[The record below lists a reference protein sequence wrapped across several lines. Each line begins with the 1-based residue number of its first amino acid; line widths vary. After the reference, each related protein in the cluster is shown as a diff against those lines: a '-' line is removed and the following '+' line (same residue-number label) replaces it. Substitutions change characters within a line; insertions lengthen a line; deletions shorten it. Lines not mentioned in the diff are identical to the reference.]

1 MAIGG
6 WWFWSLLCWGI
17 AWMSPTT
24 RSVPASSIPEYWPSR
39 TTTSGVIDSAEA
51 FALGRALFYD
61 PILSKDSTVACAT
74 CHQPQLAFS
83 DGLARSIGVNGR
95 RGKRSAPSLANVGF
109 QYHGFFWDGRVA
121 TLEEQSLH
129 PFRDSLEMD
138 LPVDEVISRLD
149 RHPGY
154 SDQFA
159 RSFGS
164 AGVDSVRIQKVLA
177 HFERELVSANSRY
190 DRMAAGVVNYSVSEL
205 RGWAMFFDASMD
217 VPHAECSHCHVD
229 PLFANPQFQNN
240 GLATTGLNDPGR
252 SGVTG
257 NPYDRGKFKVPSLRN
272 VALTAPYMHD
282 GRFNTLDAVLDH
294 YISGGHPGLTVSP
307 NVRPLN
313 LDEHDKADLLA
324 FLHTLTDSTFIS
336 HPELQN
342 PFKSN

>member
-1 MAIGG
+1 MAGG
-6 WWFWSLLCWGI
+6 WWFWSLLCRGI
-17 AWMSPTT
+17 ASMSLITT
-24 RSVPASSIPEYWPSR
+24 SVSVTSIPDYWPGR
-39 TTTSGVIDSAEA
+39 TETPGIADSVEA

-83 DGLARSIGVNGR
+83 DGLAQSVGVDGR
-95 RGKRSAPSLANVGF
+95 RGRRSAPSLANVGF

-138 LPVDEVISRLD
+138 LPVGEAVNRLSQHGD
-149 RHPGY
+149 YRER
-154 SDQFA
+154 FT

-164 AGVDSVRIQKVLA
+164 EGIDSLRIQRALA
-177 HFERELVSANSRY
+177 HFERELVSSDSRY
-190 DRMAAGVVNYSVSEL
+190 DQMVAGKINFTISEL
-205 RGWAMFFDASMD
+205 RGWAIFFDASMD
-217 VPHAECSHCHVD
+217 VPHAECNHCHVD
-229 PLFANPQFQNN
+229 PLFANPQFENN
-240 GLATTGLNDPGR
+240 GLATDGLNDNGR

-282 GRFNTLDAVLDH
+282 GRFETLEEVLDH

-307 NVRPLN
+307 NVRPLA
-313 LDEHDKADLLA
+313 LDEYDKADLLA
-324 FLHTLTDSTFIS
+324 FLHTLTDSTFTHRS
-336 HPELQN
+336 DLQD